1 MQRRLQGAVR
11 SILSLTLSIKLVLQI
26 SLRRPENSIYDVL
39 MASTLFFVI
48 NELRKHVTYAHTY

>member
-1 MQRRLQGAVR
+1 MQRRLHRPVR
-11 SILSLTLSIKLVLQI
+11 SILPLIFSIKLVLQF

-48 NELRKHVTYAHTY
+48 NELRKRVMHAHTY